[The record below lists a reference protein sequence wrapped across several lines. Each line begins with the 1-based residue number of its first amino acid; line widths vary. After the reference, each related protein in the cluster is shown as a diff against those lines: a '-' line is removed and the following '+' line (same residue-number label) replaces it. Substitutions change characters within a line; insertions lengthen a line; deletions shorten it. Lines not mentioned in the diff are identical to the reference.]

1 MTYFVY
7 LLLCAD
13 GTLYC
18 GSTNNLEK
26 RLVAH
31 NGGVSGARY
40 TRGRRPVRLVYVE
53 KGFIRGEA
61 LSREA
66 TIKRMTKKEKQ
77 ALFS

>member
-1 MTYFVY
+1 MEYFVY
-7 LLLCAD
+7 ILQCVD

-26 RLVAH
+26 RIVAH

-40 TRGRRPVRLVYVE
+40 TRGRRPVRLVYSE
-53 KGFIRGEA
+53 KGFTRGGA

-66 TIKRMTKKEKQ
+66 DIKRMSKKEKQ